1 MRKGLLIVVSGPS
14 GTGKGTVCTELLHQ
28 TPELGYSVSATTRQP
43 RVGEVDGKNY
53 YFLTKQKFEEI
64 ASQGGFLEYAN
75 VYGNYYGTPL
85 AKIQQR
91 LENGQDVLL
100 EIDIQGALN
109 VMKRCPDGLFIFL
122 LPPSISELEHRLR
135 GRGSETEE
143 SIARRMG
150 NAKKEI
156 DIGRQYRYVVVNDTV
171 EKAVSTIKQILA
183 AEHCRVDLNHD
194 LFEELEK

>member
-64 ASQGGFLEYAN
+64 AAQGGFLEYAN

-91 LENGQDVLL
+91 LEDGQDVLL

-156 DIGRQYRYVVVNDTV
+156 DIGRKYRYVVVNDTV
-171 EKAVSTIKQILA
+171 EKAVGTIKQILA
-183 AEHCRVDLNHD
+183 AEHCRVDLNQD

>member
-64 ASQGGFLEYAN
+64 AAQGGFLEYAN

-91 LENGQDVLL
+91 LEDGQDVLL

-156 DIGRQYRYVVVNDTV
+156 DIGRKYRYVVVNDTV

-183 AEHCRVDLNHD
+183 AEHCRVDLNQD

>member
-183 AEHCRVDLNHD
+183 AEHCRVDLNQD

>member
-64 ASQGGFLEYAN
+64 AAQGGFLEYAN

-156 DIGRQYRYVVVNDTV
+156 DIGRKYRYVVVNDTV
-171 EKAVSTIKQILA
+171 EKAVGTIKQILA
-183 AEHCRVDLNHD
+183 AEHCRVDLNQD

>member
-64 ASQGGFLEYAN
+64 AAQGGFLEYAN

-91 LENGQDVLL
+91 LEDGQDVLL

-156 DIGRQYRYVVVNDTV
+156 DIGR
-171 EKAVSTIKQILA
+171 K
-183 AEHCRVDLNHD
+183 
-194 LFEELEK
+194 F

>member
-64 ASQGGFLEYAN
+64 AAQGGFLEYAN

-183 AEHCRVDLNHD
+183 AEHCRVDLNQD